1 MTLEV
6 ASIRGGSRLD
16 SFVVRV
22 VNTSDGTADGHFS
35 AFTSFTIG
43 SGFVAGH
50 EHAGFRCQQR
60 WQQYE
65 SDRSPSRYQR
75 DGIYAMKAI
84 QPKHTRSVADAVSDS
99 RSNETMKI
107 WFSPYPVTGWSDTGN
122 QLCLLYYDSSS
133 NSLYLGGSY
142 ATK

>member
-65 SDRSPSRYQR
+65 SDRSPSRSQR
-75 DGIYAMKAI
+75 DGIHPIDRKS
-84 QPKHTRSVADAVSDS
+84 TRL
-99 RSNETMKI
+99 N
-107 WFSPYPVTGWSDTGN
+107 
-122 QLCLLYYDSSS
+122 SSHQII
-133 NSLYLGGSY
+133 SY
-142 ATK
+142 AVFFFKKKKTNKYQRPNQQT